1 VNAPDSIVAAQL
13 RALLDRL
20 EQDRERRCAA
30 ELASARERARAIA
43 RAARSEARHRMG
55 EATRYERMRIAES
68 LTLRRA
74 ELEAAQRREQHAALR
89 ELVKRACDRLPAA
102 LERRWKESAARREWC
117 ETTLVAAARRLGA
130 SDWAIEIAPG
140 SSREERDGLLA
151 RAGALRTGT
160 HTLREHRELSA
171 GLSVRAAGA
180 TLDATVTGLLDDL
193 AAIEGR
199 FLRECVHDAARA
211 GDGAAQA

>member
-1 VNAPDSIVAAQL
+1 VSAPDSIVAAQL
-13 RALLDRL
+13 QALLDRL

-43 RAARSEARHRMG
+43 RAARSEARRRMR
-55 EATRYERMRIAES
+55 EATRYERLRIAEA

-74 ELEAAQRREQHAALR
+74 ELEAVQRREQHGALQ
-89 ELVKRACDRLPAA
+89 ELVRRACDRLPAA
-102 LERRWKESAARREWC
+102 LERRWRESGARREWC
-117 ETTLVAAARRLGA
+117 EATLVAAARRLRA
-130 SDWAIEIAPG
+130 PDWAIEIAPG

-151 RAGALRTGT
+151 RAGALRTGK
-160 HTLREHRELSA
+160 HTLREHGQLSA
-171 GLSVRAAGA
+171 GLSVRAEGA

-199 FLRECVHDAARA
+199 LLREWLHDQARA
-211 GDGAAQA
+211 DDGAVRA